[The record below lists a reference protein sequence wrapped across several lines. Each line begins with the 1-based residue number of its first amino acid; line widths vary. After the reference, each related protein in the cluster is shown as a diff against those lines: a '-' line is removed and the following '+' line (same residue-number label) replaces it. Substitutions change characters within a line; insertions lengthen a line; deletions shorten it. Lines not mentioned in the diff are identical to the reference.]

1 MERPS
6 PHLEGNSVTAGRSI
20 TAHADGVISFVQ
32 NVLLSYDDVM
42 HTGKGDAAERAKP
55 GDAFPLR

>member
-6 PHLEGNSVTAGRSI
+6 PHLEGNRNPQAQRRHAGSVT
-20 TAHADGVISFVQ
+20 SFVQ

-42 HTGKGDAAERAKP
+42 HGGDAAERAKTRRRI
-55 GDAFPLR
+55 PLR